1 MILTLAARN
10 SRNNNAF
17 YVNATIKQED
27 YNRERNQITAGI
39 LYLVKDF

>member
-27 YNRERNQITAGI
+27 YNREPDYGGDS
-39 LYLVKDF
+39 LFG